1 MSGRLENYLNLL
13 NKYLAEADDML
24 AKEDFTQ
31 ASEKMWGAAAEAVKA
46 VAAARGV
53 ELLSH
58 RDLWEFTTKLD
69 KEHPEM
75 NLLNL
80 FHIANSLHTN
90 FYENWL
96 TPEALKKGSEA
107 VHEFV
112 EKLRKVTS
120 R

>member
-1 MSGRLENYLNLL
+1 VSDNLETYLKLL
-13 NKYLAEADDML
+13 NKYLVEAEDML
-24 AKEDFTQ
+24 VKEDFTQ
-31 ASEKMWGAAAEAVKA
+31 ASEKLWGAAAEALKT
-46 VAAARGV
+46 VATAKGV

-75 NLLNL
+75 DLLDL

-96 TPEALKKGSEA
+96 TPEAVKRGSEA
-107 VHEFV
+107 VRDFV
-112 EKLRKVTS
+112 EKLKKLI
-120 R
+120 